1 MEVDAVREESG
12 GDEVQLSYEDKGK
25 FLLQYVLSRRGVCS
39 EKALAKAL
47 KTLERDGEQLED
59 SETEAQ
65 VVEMVGRLNVRLS
78 ALDYKLVRQRD
89 QLGAWMYAYVDVSPS
104 EDTKLATPL
113 TIEELKYVQWCVR
126 EMLEAGQEVAE
137 ARGAK
142 SAVERSV
149 DEALVQSG
157 SGRDELSA
165 EFDSKS
171 LRFRVSYTAGAR
183 QLFQFDDLGPLETER
198 LLTRLCQLRWF
209 YRTNEGHFG
218 LATRALSELQ
228 EYLRTQYTVPVCTV
242 CDEVALR
249 GVKCQCAEGAWHAPC
264 FQHYVAHVSNACARC
279 ERPVL
284 EAIYMA

>member
-1 MEVDAVREESG
+1 MEVDAGREESEG
-12 GDEVQLSYEDKGK
+12 RSVQLSDEDKGK

-39 EKALAKAL
+39 ERALAKAL
-47 KTLERDGEQLED
+47 KALECDGEQLED
-59 SETEAQ
+59 GEAEAQ

-89 QLGAWMYAYVDVSPS
+89 QLGAWTYAYVDVLPS

-126 EMLEAGQEVAE
+126 EIVEAGQEVVE
-137 ARGAK
+137 AQGTK
-142 SAVERSV
+142 SVVERSV
-149 DEALVQSG
+149 DEALAQSR
-157 SGRDELSA
+157 SGQDGLNA
-165 EFDSKS
+165 EYDSKS

-183 QLFQFDDLGPLETER
+183 QLFQSDALGPLETER
-198 LLTRLCQLRWF
+198 LLTRLCQLRWL
-209 YRTNEGHFG
+209 YRTSEGQFG
-218 LATRALSELQ
+218 LATRALAELQ
-228 EYLRTQYTVPVCTV
+228 EYLRTQYTVPICTV

-249 GVKCQCAEGAWHAPC
+249 GVKCQCSEGAWHAPC
-264 FQHYVAHVSNACARC
+264 FQHYVAHVSTACASC